1 MKMIKISLITS
12 LIGMI
17 CLGTISKVYGD
28 TMPQV
33 KTDVGITF
41 IDGSPAPVAPSSN
54 RLLPLNVQIVP
65 IIFICAVLA
74 LLALGGLIVY
84 IRKKGILRHEK
95 K

>member
-1 MKMIKISLITS
+1 M
-12 LIGMI
+12 IGMI
-17 CLGTISKVYGD
+17 CLGTICKVYGD

-41 IDGSPAPVAPSSN
+41 IDGSPTPVAPSSN
-54 RLLPLNVQIVP
+54 RLLPLGEQMILPVL
-65 IIFICAVLA
+65 CAGLA

-84 IRKKGILRHEK
+84 IRKKGILKHEK